1 MIIAFYRVTNAK
13 EYDRDFFDGWK
24 KEEILQALD
33 ELPEDEVRIYNF
45 DFYGYSGRA
54 GMVQNASDF
63 EQDYNDEILDGGW
76 WTVVVDGAELIGK

>member
-1 MIIAFYRVTNAK
+1 MIIAFFRVDNSK
-13 EYDRDFFDGWK
+13 NYDRDEFNGWS
-24 KEEILQALD
+24 KEETLQALN

-45 DFYGYSGRA
+45 DFYGYSGLA